1 MELQEEMKCQVCCP
15 SYSSPQQLLGDTL
28 ASPSQLAQLNDCLN
42 V

>member
-1 MELQEEMKCQVCCP
+1 MSGLFPPPVRA
-15 SYSSPQQLLGDTL
+15 LHRRLGDTL